1 MNWAGIVISLF
12 GMLYLLYSVVN
23 RKKVTIYNRSVE
35 VINGKE
41 ADFLRLQLFFS
52 VLNSIV
58 LMLAGFILISFEIST
73 LVIVVV
79 PLIFHMVNLFLKI
92 ICEKKGYID

>member
-1 MNWAGIVISLF
+1 MNWVGIVISLF
-12 GMLYLLYSVVN
+12 GMVYLLYSVVN

-41 ADFLRLQLFFS
+41 ADFLSLQLLFS
-52 VLNSIV
+52 ILNSIV
-58 LMLAGFILISFEIST
+58 LILSGFILIRFEIST

-79 PLIFHMVNLFLKI
+79 PLIFHIVNLFLKI
-92 ICEKKGYID
+92 ISRQKGYIR